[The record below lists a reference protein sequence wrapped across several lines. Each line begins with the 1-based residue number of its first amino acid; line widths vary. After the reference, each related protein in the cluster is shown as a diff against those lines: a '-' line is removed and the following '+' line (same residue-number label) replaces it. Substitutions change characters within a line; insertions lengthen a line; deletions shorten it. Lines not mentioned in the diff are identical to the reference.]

1 MRPRPC
7 DAKSSS
13 AGFLILSEV
22 GNETGSRSTHEVSQC
37 CLQGQTASPVTGYE
51 LYQLRCFKHTRG
63 RPTCLPTKASG
74 TPAFKPDNYPA
85 KHHLPNLVVQPGQH
99 FANPPLVAG
108 LFQQPM
114 GMLGILP
121 IIQPGAIEPC
131 ETAADLNGNNSV
143 PDP

>member
-22 GNETGSRSTHEVSQC
+22 SNETGSRSTHEVSQC

-63 RPTCLPTKASG
+63 GPMCPPVKLSDGFKGAVKAMG
-74 TPAFKPDNYPA
+74 CPA
-85 KHHLPNLVVQPGQH
+85 KHNLKKIRL
-99 FANPPLVAG
+99 N
-108 LFQQPM
+108 
-114 GMLGILP
+114 
-121 IIQPGAIEPC
+121 
-131 ETAADLNGNNSV
+131 AARCSRVIFKVLKLK
-143 PDP
+143 